1 MHVLL
6 TNRRCSVRQPGL
18 TVCHLLTRS
27 GKMIVYWPRAVI
39 QLQQLA
45 NSQPAAGLPGAREEV
60 ERNNPLFSLLT
71 LGLLC
76 CSLDSVVDGYFLMFL
91 AWLSSKLYPHVCC
104 RSPFNKRCLLF
115 LESFQFGLSYKLLI
129 CLPYVAKKC

>member
-6 TNRRCSVRQPGL
+6 ANRRCSVRQPGL
-18 TVCHLLTRS
+18 TVSHLLTRS

-60 ERNNPLFSLLT
+60 DRNNPLFSLLT

-76 CSLDSVVDGYFLMFL
+76 CS
-91 AWLSSKLYPHVCC
+91 
-104 RSPFNKRCLLF
+104 
-115 LESFQFGLSYKLLI
+115 
-129 CLPYVAKKC
+129 